1 MFRCVIQGDP
11 VSVSSCI
18 ILMLLLLLPVVAVSQ
33 PSVLVTVVKSIV
45 VLFHGWGWVRWRM
58 WCTVIAINSGRCLL
72 SFTNGVVAMVAV
84 IVLAVVVI
92 ARCDSVVDSV
102 VKMLQLLVLVLRLV
116 VGRRN

>member
-11 VSVSSCI
+11 VSVSSNMI
-18 ILMLLLLLPVVAVSQ
+18 VLMLLLLLLLLVVAVSQ

-58 WCTVIAINSGRCLL
+58 WCTVIATNDGSCLIID
-72 SFTNGVVAMVAV
+72 MVAV
-84 IVLAVVVI
+84 IMLAVVVI
-92 ARCDSVVDSV
+92 ARCDSVVDVDV
-102 VKMLQLLVLVLRLV
+102 VKMLQLLVLVLVLLV